1 MNYFNTQRY
10 TLTGKMERKCAATV
24 MSHGHSVES
33 AVLKKKGDI
42 FNSLFSEVTVL
53 PLFNNHN
60 TQQIHDGM
68 YIMFKP
74 ITIMHMLH
82 FSSVLWIMKRTSSVF

>member
-33 AVLKKKGDI
+33 AVLKKKVI
-42 FNSLFSEVTVL
+42 FLILCSARSVCCLSSTTTT
-53 PLFNNHN
+53 HN
-60 TQQIHDGM
+60 KYMMGCI
-68 YIMFKP
+68 
-74 ITIMHMLH
+74 
-82 FSSVLWIMKRTSSVF
+82 